1 MVETAE
7 PIGPTLSMLFLSL
20 SMSSLFWYTL
30 NPVLSS
36 LSCFVPF
43 ILSCP
48 IYYGFCSLFCLV
60 LSVMFFSS
68 FSFLS
73 SFSVLSSL
81 QWIILFFLPFL
92 FILSCPLCMF
102 YILFFLPFLF
112 ILYCPLCNVLSSLSF
127 QSSFFCLVLSVMFYP
142 LFPSFSPYS
151 ILSSL

>member
-1 MVETAE
+1 MKRLN
-7 PIGPTLSMLFLSL
+7 PSDQHFLCSFYPYQCLLYSDIPWTLSCPLSIMFC
-20 SMSSLFWYTL
+20 SFYS
-30 NPVLSS
+30 VLSY
-36 LSCFVPF
+36 LLWVLLF

-48 IYYGFCSLFCLV
+48 LCNV
-60 LSVMFFSS
+60 LSC